1 MNSISG
7 FNKNNLVWIDL
18 EMTGLD
24 PSKHVII
31 EIASIVTDSNLNIL
45 AEGPVIAINRTEEEL
60 NEIDD
65 WSLKTHTSSGLI
77 ERVKKSDIKIKEAE
91 KDTLQFLQDW
101 VPNGAS
107 PLCGNSVHQDRRFLR
122 LEMSDIESYLHYRII
137 DVSSIKEIVSRW
149 YEKKAYFPIKPKKHL
164 ALDDIRESIKELEWY
179 RNKVFV
185 DTIKSN

>member
-77 ERVKKSDIKIKEAE
+77 KRVKKSDIKIKEAE
-91 KDTLQFLQDW
+91 KDTLEFLQDW

-122 LEMSDIESYLHYRII
+122 LEMPDIESLGLPKGFNPG
-137 DVSSIKEIVSRW
+137 SIPHR
-149 YEKKAYFPIKPKKHL
+149 
-164 ALDDIRESIKELEWY
+164 R
-179 RNKVFV
+179 R
-185 DTIKSN
+185 